1 MAKIIFTYEGMDIN
15 IQCQLNDKIK
25 DAIDKFMIKINQ
37 EDNTN
42 LYYLYNGFLINK
54 ELTFKE
60 QANFID
66 INRNEMNII
75 VKANNFLETEKKKK
89 LIISRDIICPICKEH
104 CTIEINDFKINFNK
118 CKNNHISKDIY
129 LFKFEETQTINL
141 NEIICDLC
149 KNNNKGNS
157 YENKFYTCN
166 NCNKNLCL
174 LCKPNHDKNHKN
186 HIVLNYDDK
195 NNICKK
201 HNNTF
206 NKYCKDCE
214 ENICLLCKDEHKN
227 HNILDLSELLLKK
240 DDFEILN
247 KLKESIDKYKYK
259 VNIIKETFDKMINI
273 LDIYYKITNDI
284 FNDYNLN
291 KLNYYKLLNIN
302 NLKIYNTKLIKDINK
317 VINSDDVT
325 EIYNYSFDN
334 FYNENGEKYIGKI
347 KDGLK
352 EGKGLFYFNKDD
364 KNGRKKYDGD
374 FKDDK
379 KECKG
384 ILYWSCGDKYEGD
397 FKNNNIEGRGIINY
411 ISGDKYDGFFEN
423 NAKEGNGIYYW
434 NNGDKYDG
442 EWKNDKREG
451 KGTMYYHDGKI
462 EKGDWKNDKFQKRW
476 FFNFW

>member
-1 MAKIIFTYEGMDIN
+1 M
-15 IQCQLNDKIK
+15 
-25 DAIDKFMIKINQ
+25 
-37 EDNTN
+37 
-42 LYYLYNGFLINK
+42 
-54 ELTFKE
+54 
-60 QANFID
+60 
-66 INRNEMNII
+66 
-75 VKANNFLETEKKKK
+75 
-89 LIISRDIICPICKEH
+89 
-104 CTIEINDFKINFNK
+104 
-118 CKNNHISKDIY
+118 
-129 LFKFEETQTINL
+129 
-141 NEIICDLC
+141 
-149 KNNNKGNS
+149 
-157 YENKFYTCN
+157 
-166 NCNKNLCL
+166 
-174 LCKPNHDKNHKN
+174 
-186 HIVLNYDDK
+186 NYDDK

-302 NLKIYNTKLIKDINK
+302 NLKSNSTKLIKDINN

-325 EIYNYSFDN
+325 EIYNYSFEN
-334 FYNENGEKYIGKI
+334 FYNTNGEKYIGEI

-379 KECKG
+379 KEGKG